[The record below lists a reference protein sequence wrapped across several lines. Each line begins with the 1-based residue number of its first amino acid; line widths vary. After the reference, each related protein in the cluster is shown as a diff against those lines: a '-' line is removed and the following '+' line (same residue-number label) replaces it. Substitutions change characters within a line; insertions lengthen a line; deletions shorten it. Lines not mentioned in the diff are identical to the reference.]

1 MAKGIDRNGL
11 LSQSENDESSVLVE
25 HIFRLRELVYSRNS
39 NKIVKMQR
47 LEQ

>member
-11 LSQSENDESSVLVE
+11 LSQSTNDVSSVLVE
-25 HIFRLRELVYSRNS
+25 HILRLRESFYSRNS
-39 NKIVKMQR
+39 NRIVKMQR